1 MSQTIRKS
9 LFSHYKRKLW
19 SPFFKAISKYQLV
32 NDGDHIAVCISGG
45 KDSMVMAFLFKEL
58 LSHQLI
64 NFKLTYLVM
73 DPGYHPHHRQQ
84 IIENCQ
90 QLGLELTIF
99 DTSVFEEAESQKQP
113 CYACARKRR
122 GHLYVK
128 AKELGCNKIALGHHY
143 DDVLETIVMNM
154 FFKGTIETMM
164 PYIESKNYK
173 GMSLIR
179 PMTLILEQD
188 IVSFSQENN
197 LSFLKCACAYSE
209 RNELN
214 QGDRMKARQVLK
226 TLSLIDSEIPNRL
239 FHSMSSVNLK
249 KVLQYKFN
257 DEVFNFYDYL
267 EMTSQS
273 GIE

>member
-1 MSQTIRKS
+1 MGEKMNQTIRKS
-9 LFSHYKRKLW
+9 LFSEYKRKLW
-19 SPFFKAISKYQLV
+19 SPFLKGISKYQLV
-32 NDGDHIAVCISGG
+32 KDGDHIAVCISGG

-73 DPGYHPHHRQQ
+73 DPGYQAHHRQQ
-84 IIENCQ
+84 IIENAKN
-90 QLGLELTIF
+90 LGLELTIF
-99 DTSVFEEAESQKQP
+99 DTAVFEESESHKQP

-164 PYIESKNYK
+164 PYLTSKNHE

-179 PMTLILEQD
+179 PMTLVLEKD
-188 IVSFSQENN
+188 IVSFSKSNN
-197 LSFLKCACAYSE
+197 LSFLKCACRYSE
-209 RNELN
+209 KTERN
-214 QGDRMKARQVLK
+214 QGDRLKARQVLK
-226 TLSLIDSEIPNRL
+226 TLSSIDPDIPDQL
-239 FHSMSSVNLK
+239 FHSLSSVNLK
-249 KVLQYKFN
+249 KVLKYKFN
-257 DEVFNFYDYL
+257 DEVFDFYDYI
-267 EMTSQS
+267 EMTS
-273 GIE
+273 